1 MYLIV
6 QNRKKQSF
14 FKELMALKKALNIS
28 YINAIILALHIKNNH
43 GIVLEGVDH
52 SKEYLTKELDKINN
66 ILCKYFH
73 TTIKMNTL
81 LIGVDSNLFE
91 YASSIRLYPIYLYIA
106 KKEGYIDSNLTI
118 Y

>member
-1 MYLIV
+1 MYLII
-6 QNRKKQSF
+6 QNRKKKSF

-28 YINAIILALHIKNNH
+28 YINAFILALHIKNNH

-52 SKEYLTKELDKINN
+52 SKEYLIKELDKINN

-73 TTIKMNTL
+73 TTIKTNTL

-91 YASSIRLYPIYLYIA
+91 YVSSIRLYPIYLYIA
-106 KKEGYIDSNLTI
+106 KKEGYIDSNLSI